1 MNYII
6 SIIHPDALDAMTELC
21 RQLGMPMSIATHG
34 RGTATRSMM
43 DLLGIE
49 NNFKRIVLNVASPEK
64 TRELIRELKRKL
76 FLGMPGQGITI
87 AVPVKS
93 VGGGKTL
100 AYLSGEQSPKYT
112 PELNFDYELIL
123 AIANEGCT
131 DLVMNAA
138 RAAGATGGTVVHGK
152 GTGSHSAQKFY
163 AVSLAS
169 EKEIVLILVPKEIRS
184 DVMSAIASSCG
195 LATEGGGIAFSL
207 PVEDVLGLVPGR
219 PEGFRAEA
227 AGEQGASESE

>member
-21 RQLGMPMSIATHG
+21 RQLEMPLSVVTHG

-49 NNFKRIVLNVASPEK
+49 NNFKRIVLNVATQDK
-64 TRELIRELKRKL
+64 TRKLIRELKRKL

-93 VGGGKTL
+93 VGGGKTV

-152 GTGSHSAQKFY
+152 GTGSHNAQKFY

-169 EKEIVLILVPKEIRS
+169 EKEIVLILTKTGQKADIMRSILKEAGPDS
-184 DVMSAIASSCG
+184 PAGAIV
-195 LATEGGGIAFSL
+195 FSL
-207 PVEDVLGLVPGR
+207 PVTEIAGY
-219 PEGFRAEA
+219 GFTKE
-227 AGEQGASESE
+227 EE

>member
-21 RQLGMPMSIATHG
+21 QQLGMPMSIATHG

-112 PELNFDYELIL
+112 PELNFD
-123 AIANEGCT
+123 
-131 DLVMNAA
+131 
-138 RAAGATGGTVVHGK
+138 
-152 GTGSHSAQKFY
+152 
-163 AVSLAS
+163 
-169 EKEIVLILVPKEIRS
+169 
-184 DVMSAIASSCG
+184 
-195 LATEGGGIAFSL
+195 
-207 PVEDVLGLVPGR
+207 
-219 PEGFRAEA
+219 
-227 AGEQGASESE
+227 

>member
-21 RQLGMPMSIATHG
+21 QQLGMPMSIATHG

-138 RAAGATGGTVVHGK
+138 RSAGAAGGTVLHGK
-152 GTGSHSAQKFY
+152 GTGSEGGERFYNVSIAQ
-163 AVSLAS
+163 
-169 EKEIVLILVPKEIRS
+169 EKEVILIVSRAEQKSGIMKAILEKAGP
-184 DVMSAIASSCG
+184 D
-195 LATEGGGIAFSL
+195 TEAGTIVFSL
-207 PVEDVLGLVPGR
+207 PTSEVAGFGLL
-219 PEGFRAEA
+219 
-227 AGEQGASESE
+227 

>member
-6 SIIHPDALDAMTELC
+6 SIIHPNALDAMTELC
-21 RQLGMPMSIATHG
+21 RQLEMPLSVVTHG

-49 NNFKRIVLNVASPEK
+49 NNFKRIVLNVATQDK

-93 VGGGKTL
+93 VGGGKTV

-152 GTGSHSAQKFY
+152 GTGSHNAQKFY

-169 EKEIVLILVPKEIRS
+169 EKEIVLILTKTGQKADIMRSILKEAGPDS
-184 DVMSAIASSCG
+184 PAGAIV
-195 LATEGGGIAFSL
+195 FSL
-207 PVEDVLGLVPGR
+207 PVTEIAGY
-219 PEGFRAEA
+219 GFMKE
-227 AGEQGASESE
+227 EE

>member
-21 RQLGMPMSIATHG
+21 QQLEMPMSIATHG

-169 EKEIVLILVPKEIRS
+169 EKEN
-184 DVMSAIASSCG
+184 
-195 LATEGGGIAFSL
+195 
-207 PVEDVLGLVPGR
+207 
-219 PEGFRAEA
+219 AE
-227 AGEQGASESE
+227 S

>member
-21 RQLGMPMSIATHG
+21 QQLEMPMSIATHG

-152 GTGSHSAQKFY
+152 GTGEKDPRFY
-163 AVSLAS
+163 NITLAE
-169 EKEIVLILVPKEIRS
+169 EKEVVLIVAAAEQKSKI
-184 DVMSAIASSCG
+184 MASIIKKAG
-195 LATEGGGIAFSL
+195 PDTEAGTIAFSL
-207 PVEDVLGLVPGR
+207 PTTEVA
-219 PEGFRAEA
+219 GF
-227 AGEQGASESE
+227 SF